1 MEKPTEK
8 QLYVV
13 WLDLTYALGI
23 SEDYIH
29 DAESDL
35 RYMLESRDKIKK
47 LLKQTSDQYKSIYDK
62 EPKKRR
68 ISLCK

>member
-35 RYMLESRDKIKK
+35 KYMLESRDKIKK